1 MRIQMVIARMDVG
14 GAENVLLRL
23 SDELVKRGHRVSVVG
38 GQGELDADL
47 AQLDVQRFLV
57 RDPRRS
63 LFGSGVAAVRTAD
76 AVRDFR
82 PDVIH
87 AHNARVTAI
96 AAAAARLAAPRRPPP
111 VLATFHGV
119 VPAERR
125 RAALCLRPARRVA
138 CVSQD
143 LADALVANGVDRRR
157 LAVVANAVDLS
168 GPLTSKRR
176 SAIDRELGL
185 DGAPVVSAVGRLVPQ
200 KAHERFLEAAALVRA
215 VQPGTRFLVIGDGPL
230 RSTLEE
236 KAAQFGL
243 GRAATFTGTRR
254 DARDII
260 ARSEVVVFT
269 SRWEGLSIAALEAL
283 AAAVPVVATNV
294 HGMQELLGGG
304 AGLLVEPSAA
314 SVASAICEL
323 LDDGARRAEMGERGR
338 ELVAQRYSPEL
349 MVERYLDLYGGLLRT
364 TGRPYRER
372 RSILGGKEWR

>member
-1 MRIQMVIARMDVG
+1 MRIQMVIAGMVVG

-47 AQLDVQRFLV
+47 ARLDIQRFVV
-57 RDPRRS
+57 RDPKRS
-63 LFGSGVAAVRTAD
+63 LFGSAVAAVRTAD

-125 RAALCLRPARRVA
+125 RAALLLRPARRVA

-157 LAVVANAVDLS
+157 LAVVPNAIDLS

-185 DGAPVVSAVGRLVPQ
+185 AGASVVSAVGRLVPQ

-215 VQPGTRFLVIGDGPL
+215 VQPGTRFLVMGDGPL
-230 RSTLEE
+230 RRTLEE
-236 KAAQFGL
+236 KAAQLGL
-243 GRAATFTGTRR
+243 GRAAIFTGTRR

-269 SRWEGLSIAALEAL
+269 SRWEGLSIVALEAL
-283 AAAVPVVATNV
+283 AAAVPVVATDV

-314 SVASAICEL
+314 TVASAICEL
-323 LDDGARRAEMGERGR
+323 LDDGARRGEMGERGR
-338 ELVAQRYSPEL
+338 ELVARRYSPEL
-349 MVERYLDLYGGLLRT
+349 MVERYLELYGGLLR
-364 TGRPYRER
+364 GVSSQAGP
-372 RSILGGKEWR
+372 RSST

>member
-1 MRIQMVIARMDVG
+1 MRIQMVIAGMGVG
-14 GAENVLLRL
+14 GAENVLVRL
-23 SDELVKRGHRVSVVG
+23 SHELVTRGHRVSVAG

-47 AQLDVQRFLV
+47 ARLGVQRFLISD
-57 RDPRRS
+57 RKRS
-63 LFGSGVAAVRTAD
+63 LFGSAVAAVRTAD

-119 VPAERR
+119 VPAEQR
-125 RAALCLRPARRVA
+125 RAALLLRPARRVA

-168 GPLTSKRR
+168 GPLSSKRR

-185 DGAPVVSAVGRLVPQ
+185 AGAQVVSAVGRLVPQ

-215 VQPGTRFLVIGDGPL
+215 VLPDTRFLVIGDGPL
-230 RSTLEE
+230 RPSLEE
-236 KAAQFGL
+236 KAAQLGL
-243 GRAATFTGTRR
+243 GRAAIFTGTRR

-269 SRWEGLSIAALEAL
+269 SRWEGLSIVALEAL
-283 AAAVPVVATNV
+283 AAAVPVVAPDV
-294 HGMQELLGGG
+294 HGMQELLRGG

-314 SVASAICEL
+314 SVASAVCDL
-323 LDDGARRAEMGERGR
+323 LGDGARRGEMGERGR
-338 ELVAQRYSPEL
+338 EVVARRYSPDL
-349 MVERYLDLYGGLLRT
+349 MVERYLELYGGLLR
-364 TGRPYRER
+364 
-372 RSILGGKEWR
+372 S